1 MNGFLAYYFAG
12 FSYRN
17 WNFLVPITA
26 SSDLTLDSN
35 KSWLRKTGTHIA
47 SPKGE
52 SKSWCLQYK
61 IGTFP
66 WRWKSSS
73 PDIVKAIE
81 FSLFCYNFSSSF
93 TSWIL
98 HWREQIIHLGKN
110 RHKEDDHSQ
119 RSKKTKPFFFPAI
132 SQIFHARL
140 PNSNPSNCEKR
151 MAAFSFFFYYDVCFF
166 WKLESGFKRT
176 MASSNTAAKL
186 CQSLT

>member
-17 WNFLVPITA
+17 WNFLVHITA

-151 MAAFSFFFYYDVCFF
+151 MAAFSFFFTTT
-166 WKLESGFKRT
+166 SGRKRLQANY